1 MHFVQNL
8 LEAPLFD
15 FFSINELSVDHFCN
29 FFALPAIAKFS
40 ATLHWYSEHLVLL
53 SSDLA
58 VTNLTRSKS
67 RNRHARMFQA
77 VAVG

>member
-40 ATLHWYSEHLVLL
+40 ATLHW
-53 SSDLA
+53 
-58 VTNLTRSKS
+58 
-67 RNRHARMFQA
+67 F
-77 VAVG
+77 